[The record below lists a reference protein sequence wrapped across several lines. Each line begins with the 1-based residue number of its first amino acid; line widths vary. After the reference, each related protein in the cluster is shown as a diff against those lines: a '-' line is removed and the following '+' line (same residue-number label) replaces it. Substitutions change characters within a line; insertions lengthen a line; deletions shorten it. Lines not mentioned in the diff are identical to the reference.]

1 MPARA
6 LQSYESEHHFWVDL
20 AGERLEVTS
29 KPGLPDWDQ
38 LPPSAVLLAEN
49 SVAHPADLLIQFGCH
64 NGALS
69 AWFARKLIGGQLS
82 IIDQSFI
89 ALEMTR
95 KTLEAN
101 VHPASEIIDI
111 LPVVELPVAAHQA
124 FNVALVQAPKGRSI
138 ARRWLLQTYQA
149 LVPGGSIFIAGSN
162 QAGIQSAIKDAHELF
177 RNERILAY
185 KKGNRIA
192 QCIKEQ
198 EYSTYPAWAHTKGIA
213 PVTWV
218 EFSVAIND
226 SSYLIRSLPGVFSF
240 DHLDPGTEMLLNAT
254 KIPRGGKVLDV
265 GCGYGI
271 IGLYAATHEAL
282 HVDMVDSD
290 LLAIT
295 SSIETLA
302 INHIANASV
311 HFGDLLSAVKGREY
325 DVIISNPPFHAGHG
339 VDYQASLALIRQAHH
354 ALRQGGQLVI
364 VANRF
369 IPYDHLIGEIF
380 GNISCLEE
388 SGKFH
393 VLSGI
398 KYT

>member
-1 MPARA
+1 MPVRA
-6 LQSYESEHHFWVDL
+6 DQSYESEHHFWVDL

-38 LPPSAVLLAEN
+38 LYPSAILLAEN
-49 SVAHPADLLIQFGCH
+49 TVAHPADHLIQFGCH

-69 AWFARKLIGGQLS
+69 AWFARKFIGGQLS

-111 LPVVELPVAAHQA
+111 LPVVELPVAAHHA
-124 FNVALVQAPKGRSI
+124 FNVALIQAPKGRSVI
-138 ARRWLLQTYQA
+138 RRWLLQACQA
-149 LVPGGSIFIAGSN
+149 LVPGGSLFIAGSN
-162 QAGIQSAIKDAHELF
+162 QAGIQSAIKDAYELF
-177 RNERILAY
+177 RNVRILAY

-198 EYSTYPAWAHTKGIA
+198 EYSTDPAWAHSQGIA
-213 PVTWV
+213 PATWV
-218 EFSVAIND
+218 EFSVAVND
-226 SSYLIRSLPGVFSF
+226 SCYPIRSLPGVFSF
-240 DHLDPGTEMLLNAT
+240 DHLDSGTEMLLNAT
-254 KIPRGGKVLDV
+254 KIPQEANVLDV

-271 IGLYAATHEAL
+271 IGLYAATHGAR
-282 HVDMVDSD
+282 HVDMVDCD

-302 INHIANASV
+302 INRVTNANV
-311 HFGDLLSAVKGREY
+311 YFGDLLSVVKGIEY
-325 DVIISNPPFHAGHG
+325 DVIISNPPFHAGIG